1 MISIIHNQHSTTNH
15 NEVSMKL
22 AARLLLLACIMT
34 TAMFAQGVTS
44 AAMSGKVTDA
54 SGQPIV
60 GANIVA
66 LHEPSGSKFG
76 NVSRDDGKFNISNLR
91 PGGPYSVKVS
101 LLGYQEKE
109 RKNVFV
115 QLGDNLEL
123 NFAISEQAI
132 EAQEVVI
139 VGEAGSVFSASKMG
153 SGNVV
158 TSREMDKVPT
168 ISRNFEDFYKL
179 SPYFSGSNAAGKNR
193 GYNNIQIDGA
203 NYNDLFGLGGTTPG
217 SQSRATPISLDAI
230 EQFQLEVSPYD
241 VRKAGFTGAGINAI
255 TRSGGNILNGSAY
268 IYGRN
273 QSMIGVSPDNFDKDY
288 AEFTDYQAG
297 FRIGGPIIPNEMYF
311 FANGEIQR
319 NTTPTVRTFGATTQ
333 TTNVY
338 TLPKDT
344 LTKMLSILKNK
355 YGYDAGEF
363 DEFDMRQNSDKFF
376 ARFDWNITDEHR
388 LTLRHSYLSALL
400 DNTPSRG
407 RGATDIFATNHR
419 YVVENTTNSTAL
431 LLKSTFGS
439 EIANELIVGL
449 TLQYDAPKFLGSAFP
464 AVYLETSAPD
474 AKTYTVLA
482 GAEQFRHRNEL
493 DQEVFEVSDNLTY
506 YMGDHTITAGLRLES
521 FSFRNLFIPN
531 NYGTYRFTSLYH
543 LENGLTKSNSY
554 EYQYSLNGDNT
565 YAIKWTAITYGG
577 YVQDEWQVNSQLR
590 LNAGVRFDIPTY
602 TVKPAYNYL
611 VDSTFGPRGYSI
623 ATDKVPET
631 NIAFS
636 PRIGFNYAV
645 DEERNTQ
652 IRGGA
657 GVFAGRVPYVWVSN
671 QYGNTGVEYGRLTGT
686 PAFSANPY
694 AQPGPGTPGLAAST
708 TYEIDVTSPKFIN
721 PSILRYSLSVDQKLP
736 YHLSAT
742 GEVIFAQT
750 LNDVT
755 YENINLRG
763 VVDMIDNEQRPV
775 YSTSSANRNINSKFT
790 SVMYLKNTDE
800 GQQSSVS
807 VQLNRSGA
815 EDKIDFIGGYVYST
829 SEDINSG
836 VSAQAYSQWR
846 FNPISTN
853 PNDAVLSYSLWDRR
867 HRIYAS
873 VSYTY
878 DWAEDIS
885 TDIGFFYNGQ
895 AGRGFSYVVDGDVN
909 GDGANGNDLA
919 YVPRDVND
927 ITLVSSSGTVLPKT
941 DAAYTNLFKFIDNDD
956 YLKERKGKF
965 AERAGAREPW
975 SHQLDFRVTQYVGIM
990 GQNFEFYFNI
1000 LNFMNLIDKENGH
1013 VKEVPNQSANLFR
1026 FHSFD
1031 AAANTARYVYTNPSD
1046 PRQPNDLL
1054 SRYQMQLGMRYTF

>member
-1 MISIIHNQHSTTNH
+1 
-15 NEVSMKL
+15 MKQ
-22 AARLLLLACIMT
+22 AIRLLLLMSILT
-34 TAMFAQGVTS
+34 SAMFAQGVTS
-44 AAMSGKVTDA
+44 AAISGKVTDA
-54 SGQPIV
+54 SGQILP

-76 NVSRDDGKFNISNLR
+76 NVSRDDGKYNIANLR

-101 LLGYQEKE
+101 LLGYQDRE
-109 RKNVFV
+109 RKNVYV

-123 NFAISEQAI
+123 NFSISEQAI
-132 EAQEVVI
+132 EAAEVLI
-139 VGEAGSVFSASKMG
+139 VGEGNSVFSASKMG

-158 TSREMDKVPT
+158 TSQDMDKVPT

-179 SPYFSGSNAAGKNR
+179 SPYFSGSNAAGKNK

-255 TRSGGNILNGSAY
+255 TRSGGNALTGSAY
-268 IYGRN
+268 VYGRN
-273 QSMIGVSPDNFDKDY
+273 QTMIGVSPDNFDKEF

-297 FRIGGPIIPNEMYF
+297 FRIGGPIIENQMYF
-311 FANGEIQR
+311 FANAELQR

-333 TTNVY
+333 TTNVF

-355 YGYDAGEF
+355 YGYDAGTF
-363 DEFDMRQNSDKFF
+363 DKFDTRQNSDKIF
-376 ARFDWNITDEHR
+376 ARLDWNISDEHR

-400 DNTPSRG
+400 DNSPSRG
-407 RGATDIFATNHR
+407 RGATDIYADNHR
-419 YVVENTTNSTAL
+419 YVVENITNSTAL

-439 EIANELIVGL
+439 EIANEFIVGL
-449 TLQYDAPKFLGSAFP
+449 TLQYDKPKFFGAAFP
-464 AVYLETSAPD
+464 AIYLETSAPD

-493 DQEVFEVSDNLTY
+493 DQEVLEISDNLTY

-521 FSFRNLFIPN
+521 FSFRNLFLPN
-531 NYGTYRFTSLYH
+531 NFGTYRFTSLSN
-543 LENGLTKSNSY
+543 LENGIVKSGSY

-577 YVQDEWQVNSQLR
+577 YIQDEWQVNSNLR
-590 LNAGVRFDIPTY
+590 LNGGIRFDIPTY

-611 VDSTFGPRGYSI
+611 VDSTFGPKGYSV
-623 ATDKVPET
+623 ATNKVPESYVQL
-631 NIAFS
+631 S
-636 PRIGFNYAV
+636 PRFGFNYTF
-645 DEERNTQ
+645 DEERTTQ

-657 GVFAGRVPYVWVSN
+657 GIFSGRVPYVWVSN

-686 PAFSANPY
+686 PAFSSNPY
-694 AQPGPGTPGLAAST
+694 SQPGPGTPGLAATT
-708 TYEIDVTSPKFIN
+708 TYEIDVTDPNFKN

-742 GEVIFAQT
+742 GEIIFAKT
-750 LNDVT
+750 LNEVT
-755 YENINLRG
+755 YQNINLKG
-763 VVDMIDNEQRPV
+763 VVDTVGNEGRPV
-775 YSTSSANRNINSKFT
+775 YSTSAANRNINSKFT
-790 SVMYLKNTDE
+790 SVMYLENTDK
-800 GQQSSVS
+800 GGQSSFS
-807 VQLNRSGA
+807 IQLNRSGA
-815 EDKIDFIGGYVYST
+815 DDNIDFFGGYVYNT

-836 VSAQAYSQWR
+836 VSAQAFSQWR

-853 PNDAVLSYSLWDRR
+853 PNDAVLSNSLWNRD
-867 HRIYAS
+867 HRFYLS

-878 DWAEDIS
+878 DWSEDNS

-919 YVPRDVND
+919 YVPKDANDV
-927 ITLVSSSGTVLPKT
+927 TLVNSAGTVLPKT
-941 DAAYTNLFKFIDNDD
+941 DAAYSNLFRFIDGDE
-956 YLKERKGKF
+956 YLKERKGQY
-965 AERAGAREPW
+965 AERAGAVEPW
-975 SHQLDFRVTQYVGIM
+975 SHQLDFRLSQRVGFL
-990 GQNFEFYFNI
+990 GQKIEVYFNI

-1026 FHSFD
+1026 YRSFD
-1031 AAANTARYVYTNPSD
+1031 AATNTARYEFTNPSD